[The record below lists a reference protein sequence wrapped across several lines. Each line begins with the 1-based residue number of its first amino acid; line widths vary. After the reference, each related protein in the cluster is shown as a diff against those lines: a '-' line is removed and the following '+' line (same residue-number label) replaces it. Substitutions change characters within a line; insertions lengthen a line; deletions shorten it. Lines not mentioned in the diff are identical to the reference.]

1 MTFAMPENIHST
13 NLVNARRR
21 GLSPVPSNEFVSGSS
36 GAEILR
42 AKLEDKSALVGVIG
56 LGYVGLPLSMT
67 VNNGG
72 FKVLGFEKSSEK
84 VKFLEDGVSYIQD
97 VPSKDVKKYLDSKFF
112 QPTENFQRLSE
123 CDVILICVPT
133 PLAKTGDPDMS
144 YIAASID
151 SLAPHIREGQLVVL
165 ESTTYPGTTKEM
177 LLPQLEE
184 VGRRRWGE
192 AFSCGRDFFIAFSP
206 ERVDPGNEKFNTFN
220 TPKVVGG
227 ISETCGD
234 LASIFYSKFLKTV
247 VRVSSAE
254 SAEMVKLLENTF
266 RAVNIGLVN
275 EVALMCEK
283 LGIDCWEVIEA
294 AASKPFGYMA
304 FYPGPGLGGHCI
316 PIDPSYLSWKLR
328 GLNYTARFI
337 ELAREINSGMPSF
350 CVNKVVAALNLDRKS
365 VNGSKVLILGVA
377 YKKDIDDVRESP
389 AIDIIHQLEQRGA
402 SVDYADPFIPELNYE
417 GIRKS
422 SISWTAS
429 NLASYD
435 CVVVVTDHTEIDYS
449 KVLEG
454 ATRIV
459 DARNALKAFKSD
471 KIVKL

>member
-1 MTFAMPENIHST
+1 MPENIQST
-13 NLVNARRR
+13 CLVTAKRYASNSPASRVAESVSQEGR
-21 GLSPVPSNEFVSGSS
+21 G
-36 GAEILR
+36 ADALR
-42 AKLEDKSALVGVIG
+42 AKLEDRSALVGVIG

-67 VNNGG
+67 VNEGG
-72 FKVLGFEKSSEK
+72 FKVVGFEKSPEK
-84 VKFLEDGVSYIQD
+84 VKLLEEGLSYIQD
-97 VPSKDVKKYLDSKFF
+97 VPSKDVKKHTDSKSFAA
-112 QPTENFQRLSE
+112 TTNFERLSE

-144 YIAASID
+144 YIAASVQ

-165 ESTTYPGTTKEM
+165 ESTTYPGTTKEI

-184 VGRRRWGE
+184 AGKSHWGQE
-192 AFSCGRDFFIAFSP
+192 FTCGSDFFIAFSP
-206 ERVDPGNEKFNTFN
+206 ERVDPGNAKFNTFN

-227 ISETCGD
+227 VTEACGN
-234 LASIFYSKFLKTV
+234 LAAIFYSKFLKTI

-254 SAEMVKLLENTF
+254 TAEMVKLLENTF

-294 AASKPFGYMA
+294 AASKPFGYMP

-337 ELAREINSGMPSF
+337 ELAREINSGMPIF
-350 CVNKVVAALNLDRKS
+350 CVEKVVSALNMDRKA
-365 VNGSKVLILGVA
+365 VNGSKILILGVA

-389 AIDIIHQLEQRGA
+389 AIDIIHRLEERGA
-402 SVDYADPFIPELNYE
+402 EVSYADPFVPELNYE
-417 GIRKS
+417 GIQKTS
-422 SISWTAS
+422 VSWTTQS
-429 NLASYD
+429 LSSYD
-435 CVVVVTDHTEIDYS
+435 CVVVVTDHSEVDYS

-454 ATRIV
+454 AGRIV
-459 DARNALKAFKSD
+459 DTRNAFKAFESD